1 MTNIEGQCQL
11 ATNVVTTKDIILGQS
26 IQNAL
31 GYVIVYMFVILAY
44 TVTVFLI
51 GYKFGVQ
58 NGQCKMTMDKMTMTP
73 VTYTFVR
80 GVKEPRFEF
89 HPPRLTSSCRAKDQ
103 KGP

>member
-1 MTNIEGQCQL
+1 MEGQCQL

-26 IQNAL
+26 ISFAL
-31 GYVIVYMFVILAY
+31 GYFIVFMFVILAY
-44 TVTVFLI
+44 TMTVFVI

-58 NGQCKMTMDKMTMTP
+58 TSQCKVTMEKMTMTP

-89 HPPRLTSSCRAKDQ
+89 NPYHGGCWS
-103 KGP
+103 